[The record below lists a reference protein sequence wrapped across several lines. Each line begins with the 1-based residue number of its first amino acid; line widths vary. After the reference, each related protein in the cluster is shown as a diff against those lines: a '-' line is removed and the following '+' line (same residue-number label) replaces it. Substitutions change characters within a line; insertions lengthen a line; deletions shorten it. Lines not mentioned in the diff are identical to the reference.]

1 MRRGF
6 SAFLIAFALL
16 SQSCNRQ
23 PAELKQIQQQRSGDY
38 TVTLLNDT
46 GMLKQHSDRLR
57 VEIRNAATSSL
68 ADVANV
74 KVEATMI
81 MAGMAPMFGTLSS
94 PKQTAPGQY
103 DLDAEFGMAGQWNLV
118 VTFDPNGR
126 AQFGL
131 RAQ

>member
-1 MRRGF
+1 MPRRW
-6 SAFLIAFALL
+6 ALL
-16 SQSCNRQ
+16 LLAVVFASCSRQ
-23 PAELKQIQQQRSGDY
+23 PTEFKEIQKQRSGDY
-38 TVTLLNDT
+38 TVALLNET
-46 GMLKQHSDRLR
+46 GALKQQSDHLR
-57 VEIRNAATSSL
+57 VEIRNAATNDL
-68 ADVANV
+68 ANVSNV
-74 KVEATMI
+74 KVQATMT

-94 PKQTAPGQY
+94 PKLATPGQY